1 MHEPESCLAMKPIFV
16 LNGPNLNML
25 GTREPQTYG
34 HETLKDIEALCA
46 AKAKSLGFATDFRQS
61 NIEGELVG
69 WIQGARTNASGIAIN
84 AGAYTHTS
92 VALHDALKA
101 AEVPAVELHLSNVYK
116 REAFR
121 HVSLIAPAV
130 SGVIAGF
137 GSNSYVLALEALA
150 HIINA
155 KNKG

>member
-1 MHEPESCLAMKPIFV
+1 MKPIYV

-34 HETLKDIEALCA
+34 HETLKDVEALCA
-46 AKAKSLGFATDFRQS
+46 AKAKTFGLAIDFRQS

-69 WIQGARTNASGIAIN
+69 WIQEARNKASGIAIN

-101 AEVPAVELHLSNVYK
+101 AEVPAVELHLSNVHK
-116 REAFR
+116 REPFR
-121 HVSLIAPAV
+121 HTSLIAPAV
-130 SGVIAGF
+130 NGIIAGF
-137 GSNSYVLALEALA
+137 GSNSYELAIEALA

>member
-1 MHEPESCLAMKPIFV
+1 MKPIFV

-34 HETLKDIEALCA
+34 HETLKDIADLCA
-46 AKAKSLGFATDFRQS
+46 AKAKLLGFAIDFRQS

-69 WIQGARTNASGIAIN
+69 WIQEARTKAAGIAIN

-92 VALHDALKA
+92 VAIHDALKA
-101 AEVPAVELHLSNVYK
+101 AEVPAVEVHLSNVHK

-121 HVSLIAPAV
+121 HTSLIAPAV

-137 GSNSYVLALEALA
+137 GSNSYELAIEALA

-155 KNKG
+155 KKKG

>member
-1 MHEPESCLAMKPIFV
+1 MKPLFV

-34 HETLKDIEALCA
+34 HETLKDVESLCMA
-46 AKAKSLGFATDFRQS
+46 RAKALGFITDFRQS

-69 WIQGARTNASGIAIN
+69 WIQEARTGASGIAIN

-101 AEVPAVELHLSNVYK
+101 AEVPAVELHLSNVHK

-121 HVSLIAPAV
+121 HTSLIAPAV
-130 SGVIAGF
+130 HGVIAGF
-137 GSNSYVLALEALA
+137 GSNSYELAIEALV
-150 HIINA
+150 HIINT